1 MAIKNKSVGIVGAR
15 ALPQE
20 YKNNIQ
26 EVVKYLVNKN
36 YVIHSGGALGAD
48 LFVLESL
55 ISLGA
60 VSKGRLFSAW
70 SELKGF
76 PKEVQKFVEYFV
88 SHQGEVSW
96 GLVPPHSSRSVAV
109 AGLLARNKRL
119 VEASDG
125 LVAFLYG
132 DSNGTC
138 YTVRESCQKG
148 QNVVVFLC
156 GDKAQLPQISFGQWV
171 KLKCSA
177 PWSEGYLFKKN

>member
-1 MAIKNKSVGIVGAR
+1 MVRYLDN
-15 ALPQE
+15 
-20 YKNNIQ
+20 KNN
-26 EVVKYLVNKN
+26 
-36 YVIHSGGALGAD
+36 VILSGGALGAD
-48 LFVLESL
+48 VYVLESL

-60 VSKGRLFSAW
+60 ISKGRLFSAW

-76 PKEVQKFVEYFV
+76 PKEVQKFVEYFI

-148 QNVVVFLC
+148 QTVVVFLC
-156 GDKAQLPQISFGQWV
+156 GEAAKLPEISFGKWV
-171 KLKCSA
+171 KLKCA
-177 PWSEGYLFKKN
+177 VPWSECYLFKKH